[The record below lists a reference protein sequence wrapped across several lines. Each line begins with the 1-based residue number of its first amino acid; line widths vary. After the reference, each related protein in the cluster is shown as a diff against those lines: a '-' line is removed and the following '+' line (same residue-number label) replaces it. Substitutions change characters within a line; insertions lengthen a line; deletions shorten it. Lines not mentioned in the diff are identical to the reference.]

1 MLKLKHHTSFFTAM
15 IPEGNMRPVV
25 SFFIDMI
32 PEGSI
37 QPVVNVPSLTWFL
50 IVTSDQ

>member
-1 MLKLKHHTSFFTAM
+1 MFKLKHHTSFFIDM

-32 PEGSI
+32 PEGNI
-37 QPVVNVPSLTWFL
+37 QPVVNVPSLTW
-50 IVTSDQ
+50 

>member
-1 MLKLKHHTSFFTAM
+1 M

>member
-1 MLKLKHHTSFFTAM
+1 M

-32 PEGSI
+32 PKGNI
-37 QPVVNVPSLTWFL
+37 QPVVNVPSLIWFL